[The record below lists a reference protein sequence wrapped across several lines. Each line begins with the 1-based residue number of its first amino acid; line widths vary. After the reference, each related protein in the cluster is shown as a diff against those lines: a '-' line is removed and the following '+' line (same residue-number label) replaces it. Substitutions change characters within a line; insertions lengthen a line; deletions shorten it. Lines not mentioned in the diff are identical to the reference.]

1 MVAPAVC
8 EPAAAPSATL
18 RASCSQLSPIPESPR
33 ALLLA
38 SPGPRLLDS
47 PIRNNP
53 QQQQQQL
60 VQQNAALVA
69 EVEDLKVRLS
79 LAERA
84 SAWCGA
90 SPAARA
96 LFRWRRRTSLTREHG
111 RMATS
116 LQNWEEQLLAISDE
130 LSASAA
136 SLCQQLAEVH
146 RESAALARESTAE
159 VHQAEA
165 RHEETS
171 MLRTREQAGHEI
183 ERALLTEQLV
193 AAQAAALDSMRRA
206 QELQVQLDEQ
216 QQQQQWRWQWQAVYA
231 ILDKPRSSA
240 GPALPPAE
248 RGGMRQGGGGAGP
261 VLNLL
266 VED

>member
-146 RESAALARESTAE
+146 RESAALARESTASPSGRGTP
-159 VHQAEA
+159 VRPYAPCQRAG
-165 RHEETS
+165 
-171 MLRTREQAGHEI
+171 RTRN
-183 ERALLTEQLV
+183 RA
-193 AAQAAALDSMRRA
+193 ACPPSSSSRRR
-206 QELQVQLDEQ
+206 LP
-216 QQQQQWRWQWQAVYA
+216 RWTPCGAR
-231 ILDKPRSSA
+231 RSCRCSWTA
-240 GPALPPAE
+240 SSSSS
-248 RGGMRQGGGGAGP
+248 GGGSSSSRR
-261 VLNLL
+261 
-266 VED
+266 